1 MSRKKQRID
10 FYPLSFILS
19 AYDGRAPVGVKLRKE
34 NEDLKVRVSG
44 NTEGVRDAMLAR
56 LDALFEYELE
66 EDTFLPRELMKLL
79 AECSCVLNREIA
91 VYITRD
97 GEIVNVAIGTDC
109 DVELTDYRL
118 RRNENRLSCVRCVHT
133 HPDGDGHLSDVDL
146 SALKIFRYDAMT
158 AVGVKDGEP
167 TFVQTAFL
175 EENGQTLV
183 TETARWYRLPEAE
196 WLEQIL
202 RSDEAVGR
210 ESVEQVKDGRE
221 KAVLMGI
228 ESMESLEELRRLAE
242 TAGAEV
248 VGCFLQK
255 RDRPDS
261 AMFIGKGRAEELA
274 RECQAL
280 EADVCIFDEE
290 LTGIQIRNLEE
301 TLRVRVVDRTTLILD
316 IFAQRAVSAE
326 GKLQVEM
333 AQLQY
338 RSARLIGQGL
348 VLSRLAGGIGTR
360 GPGESRLEISRRR
373 IRERTTE
380 LRRRLDELEKQ
391 RSLRRKNR
399 EKRQMPVVALVGYTN
414 AGKSTLLN
422 ALTGAGVYAEDQL
435 FATLDA
441 VSRRM
446 TTPEN
451 TPYLLTDTVGF
462 IRKLPHTL
470 VSAFRSTLEEA
481 ALADVLIIVS
491 DGSSPEMGQQHDTV
505 EEVLRELGATEQ
517 KRIEVINKCDIAD
530 PAPSFPGAVMISA
543 RTGEGL
549 EELKA
554 KIAEALQES
563 HQAFTF
569 LVPFDRYGILAA
581 LRPLGR
587 VIGENHTAEGT
598 EITLVMAKE
607 DADRMIRAHGGEE
620 GRGFRLI

>member
-1 MSRKKQRID
+1 
-10 FYPLSFILS
+10 
-19 AYDGRAPVGVKLRKE
+19 
-34 NEDLKVRVSG
+34 LKFRVSG

-56 LDALFEYELE
+56 LDGLFACELE
-66 EDTFLPRELMKLL
+66 EGDFLPRDLMKLL
-79 AECSCVLNREIA
+79 AECSCALNREIA

-158 AVGVKDGEP
+158 AIGVKDGEP

-175 EENGQTLV
+175 EANGQVLV

-196 WLEQIL
+196 WLDQIL
-202 RSDEAVGR
+202 RSDEQVGR
-210 ESVEQVKDGRE
+210 ETVEKVDDGRE

-228 ESMESLEELRRLAE
+228 ESTESLEELRRLAE

-255 RDRPDS
+255 RDKPDT

-290 LTGIQIRNLEE
+290 LSGVQIRNLEE
-301 TLRVRVVDRTTLILD
+301 TLRVKVIDRTTLILD

-326 GKLQVEM
+326 GKLQVEL

-360 GPGESRLEISRRR
+360 GPGESKLEMSRRR
-373 IRERTTE
+373 IRERATE
-380 LRRRLDELEKQ
+380 LNRRLAELEKQ
-391 RSLRRKNR
+391 RNLRRKNR
-399 EKRQMPVVALVGYTN
+399 EKHQIPVVALVGYTN

-422 ALTGAGVYAEDQL
+422 ALTGADVFAEDQL

-446 TTPEN
+446 TTKEN

-462 IRKLPHTL
+462 IRKLPHAL

-481 ALADVLIIVS
+481 ALADVLVIVS
-491 DGSSPEMGQQHDTV
+491 DGASREMAKQHDTV

-530 PAPSFPGAVMISA
+530 PAPAFPGAILISA
-543 RTGEGL
+543 RSGEGL
-549 EELKA
+549 DELKG

-563 HQAFTF
+563 HQPFTF
-569 LVPFDRYGILAA
+569 LIPFARYGILAE

-587 VIGENHTAEGT
+587 VIAENHTEEGT
-598 EITLVMAKE
+598 EITLVMARE
-607 DADRMIRAHGGEE
+607 DAERIIRLHGDALQLLDRSV
-620 GRGFRLI
+620 